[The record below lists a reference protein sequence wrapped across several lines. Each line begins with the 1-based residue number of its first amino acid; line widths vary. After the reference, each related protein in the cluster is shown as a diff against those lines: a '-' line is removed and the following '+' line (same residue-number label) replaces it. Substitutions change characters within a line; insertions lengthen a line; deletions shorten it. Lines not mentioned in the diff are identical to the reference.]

1 VIADPVDVT
10 VTHDQ
15 GPRPLSGRRA
25 LVTGGGRGVGGAI
38 ARALATAGADVA
50 ITYVRDEQQ
59 AAATVAAIEDRGGKG
74 RAYRGSVADPADNKA
89 VVEAAVADL
98 GGLDLLVSNAGVASR
113 GRTVADTD
121 PAELEQVLRVHALGP
136 HELCRLALPHLRRGP
151 RSDIVFISS
160 IGTRRFRPGGAPYA
174 MGKSAQEALAHTLAR
189 EERAHGVRVNIV
201 APGLVDTEMGV
212 RLIRATEGKDN
223 IRELDASSPFGHVCS
238 PAEVAETVLF
248 LVTAGYVND
257 QRITVDGGTF

>member
-1 VIADPVDVT
+1 MTTTPGGST
-10 VTHDQ
+10 
-15 GPRPLSGRRA
+15 RPLSGRRA

-38 ARALATAGADVA
+38 ARTLAAAGADVA

-74 RAYRGSVADPADNKA
+74 HAYRGSVADAADNKA
-89 VVEAAVADL
+89 VVETAVADL
-98 GGLDLLVSNAGVASR
+98 GGLDLLVSNAGIASR
-113 GRTVADTD
+113 GRIVADTD
-121 PAELEQVLRVHALGP
+121 AAELEKVLRVHALGP
-136 HELCRLALPHLRRGP
+136 HELCRVALPHLRRSP

-160 IGTRRFRPGGAPYA
+160 VGAQRFRPGGAPYA

-189 EERAHGVRVNIV
+189 EERPHGVHVNIV
-201 APGLVDTEMGV
+201 APGLVDTEMGI
-212 RLIRATEGKDN
+212 RLVRATEGKDN

-238 PAEVAETVLF
+238 PDEVAEAVLF